1 MMFKDNKY
9 VKSELDKFNES
20 SKYLYQRDYSG
31 KPGLFLTGTIP
42 SLDIKQLSNV
52 NTHSKFIKKKI
63 LWFGNGKLVNNPS
76 LLDTLS
82 DYRKNELESIFQ
94 ELNDKSEQISTDVI
108 NNLTSKLPEQTYL
121 TIMINDKFVGEIQDY
136 VDFFAKGVLSKK
148 ENTNDEQLVC
158 GVCNRLQT
166 IHPYAESPLSFFF
179 SDKLHFFNDAEVD
192 NVARG
197 FPVCIECYGLLGNG
211 IKFVKNR
218 LDYRISAVQLGKK
231 QKLTESGII
240 LSAVVKGIM

>member
-1 MMFKDNKY
+1 LLQTLSQLGRVQDKQESSKVKHVIAMMFKDNKY

-42 SLDIKQLSNV
+42 SLDIKQLSNF

-82 DYRKNELESIFQ
+82 DYRKNELKSIFQ

-136 VDFFAKGVLSKK
+136 VTSLRKVCWVRKK
-148 ENTNDEQLVC
+148 IQTTN
-158 GVCNRLQT
+158 
-166 IHPYAESPLSFFF
+166 S
-179 SDKLHFFNDAEVD
+179 
-192 NVARG
+192 
-197 FPVCIECYGLLGNG
+197 
-211 IKFVKNR
+211 
-218 LDYRISAVQLGKK
+218 
-231 QKLTESGII
+231 
-240 LSAVVKGIM
+240 